1 MPGLRD
7 PGINPNLLWAA
18 AGIVSTARDLARF
31 FSALLSGRL
40 VSSASLDTMERTVH
54 DPAGP
59 ERYGLGLLAF
69 DLSCG
74 SFWGKTSAFMTGGG
88 SPEITVTV
96 SRDGSPIAVVLT

>member
-1 MPGLRD
+1 
-7 PGINPNLLWAA
+7 
-18 AGIVSTARDLARF
+18 
-31 FSALLSGRL
+31 
-40 VSSASLDTMERTVH
+40 MERTVH

-96 SRDGSPIAVVLT
+96 SRDGSPIAVVLTRGQSQANPDVAALLCRKVRFGHLSRARASSGGA